1 MALPDTFDK
10 LKELLAQDQFEVLL
24 DEENKEEKQE
34 IRLVYLMND
43 AVESFLV
50 FHEARLTGEYR
61 KEYEG
66 ELVSSLSE
74 KEKDEIPGPRY
85 VLVVHQGEPSAHT
98 SASRRASLSLSF
110 PWLRLQ
116 SAFPNCSAKRLFS
129 RRTITL

>member
-50 FHEARLTGEYR
+50 FHEASFY
-61 KEYEG
+61 YEKQ
-66 ELVSSLSE
+66 EKQFLS
-74 KEKDEIPGPRY
+74 DGSGVY
-85 VLVVHQGEPSAHT
+85 SH
-98 SASRRASLSLSF
+98 SRRF
-110 PWLRLQ
+110 TFRL
-116 SAFPNCSAKRLFS
+116 
-129 RRTITL
+129 

>member
-61 KEYEG
+61 TE
-66 ELVSSLSE
+66 
-74 KEKDEIPGPRY
+74 
-85 VLVVHQGEPSAHT
+85 
-98 SASRRASLSLSF
+98 
-110 PWLRLQ
+110 
-116 SAFPNCSAKRLFS
+116 
-129 RRTITL
+129 